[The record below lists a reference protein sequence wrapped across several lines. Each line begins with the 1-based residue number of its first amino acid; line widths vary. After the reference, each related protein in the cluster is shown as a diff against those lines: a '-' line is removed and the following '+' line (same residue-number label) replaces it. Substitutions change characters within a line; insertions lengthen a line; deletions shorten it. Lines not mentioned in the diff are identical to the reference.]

1 MPIKFAITGDNNG
14 FLTSM
19 EGVRSSVR
27 STMQDVEKSGMGVE
41 QMFDRLKKAAALS
54 FAGFSAKELIGDI
67 MDVRGQFQQLEVAFK
82 TMLGSEKAAQRLM
95 DQLVK
100 TAATTPFDLKGV
112 ADGAKMLLAYGTE
125 VDNVNEMLVRLGDV
139 AAGMSIQLGDLV
151 YLYGTT
157 MVQGRMFTQDLRQ
170 FQGRG
175 IPIAEEI
182 AKVLNVTKNQIP
194 DLVTAGKVTAD
205 VFHQAFIN
213 MTNEGSKFGG
223 LMKEQS
229 KTIVGQISN
238 IEDAVDMMFNDMGK
252 QSEGVINAG
261 LSGVSY
267 LVENWQNVGEVVGV
281 AAVAIGSYKAVM
293 VLVNAVQKANNALMA
308 ESAVQQALATAAG
321 HALTAGQARQA
332 AMDVLLTNA
341 RRSLIVATKELAA
354 ATLMNPYV
362 WAAAAITTLVVLT
375 YKLATAED
383 AETIARRKANDEM
396 QKFADGLDEQKNK
409 IQGYIQTLQDAS
421 ATEYDKA
428 VAWEMLSKAAPTLT
442 EKYSKAEVAT
452 MDLAQANRELNQQM
466 NEEKFEFLQQK
477 VDEYRKK
484 LEETKASYLSTKDA
498 MDAGDVAG
506 VSVTSESDV
515 KAVEAVYDVLVSR
528 LVEMQRIRQQIEEDN
543 KPIEIKIQ
551 EANENVQAKEEI
563 YKFYKKA
570 ADLAGM
576 LKEAHDI
583 AEGTISNTN
592 IPTDYERVAEDV
604 RKKYDDLIRDLQG
617 EVDDLR
623 EKVAK
628 SPADIKLR
636 LALEEKQ
643 KALDD
648 ILNMKAGWVATGAT
662 TIPLY
667 FQIHY
672 KEAEDGLE
680 NAKNNGKEGMYFNYV
695 TGKYERSENAA
706 TKKTAAQWKADAYSK
721 WKTAEKALD
730 DYYSQKDQIDKET
743 FDKRVEE
750 LQADVDDA
758 KKQYQKYGGSTA
770 SKKGGTNDV
779 AKRRAAELQEER
791 RWQEEL
797 DNLRKRLDDA
807 RSDVRISY
815 IRNEGERERAE
826 QDEQHRRNIRQIEEQ
841 ADEMK
846 KAVYEHNKRVWENA
860 HKDGVYEDTAE
871 GKAGWQGVT
880 LSEDQNRLIKDL
892 LEKEQND
899 YSSIIQQRYVDE
911 LTNMYD
917 FLKQYG
923 TLEQQRYAISK
934 EYDRRIA
941 EEHSKSRKKML
952 EADKKS
958 ALSKVN
964 AQSLAMNIDWGQM
977 FSGIGNV
984 LEGIAK
990 ETLQKVDEYM
1000 RTEEFKKLDA
1010 SDKKAYYDL
1019 RSQLVDA
1026 GGIQGSS
1033 PFKASTWDDIAKYS
1047 EEYKDRVKDFLNAQ
1061 QTHRE
1066 AVDRLIAAE
1075 KELAEATTPTA
1086 QMIAQAKV
1094 DMANNAVAE
1103 SSETVKKTEEE
1114 KNKANQ
1120 NLKGATDS
1128 ASQGLK
1134 NFNTILGQLT
1144 SGTLGG
1150 FATGVYNLVNQIS
1163 GSGKKVAATLGE
1175 IGGKAGGLIGAIIQI
1190 IDALGDDPAQFIEDI
1205 LNRVATVIEAILR
1218 DLPQIIANVVQGV
1231 GNIIGGVVSGVG
1243 SLFGFD
1249 MSGIFGGSTKNF
1261 DAATKKWGWLLDTW
1275 KDNLEYE
1282 KKLME
1287 EAYGEGV
1294 SEIMNKTERDLQMTQ
1309 QAAAEMYRAW
1319 ASDGAGW
1326 FSHSNGY
1333 NANRDANWGY
1343 LWQYDQELAK
1353 RMGASQEY
1361 MFGRKELGYIANG
1374 DISRLFDLSAEELK
1388 ELKYN
1393 NRQFWESLS
1402 EEARKYLDMIIE
1414 ADEEMKKAVEEAR
1427 EQLTGLSFDSLTS
1440 DFKSQLMDMDSD
1452 AKTFTEKFEKYMQNA
1467 IISSLMLSKY
1477 KARLEAW
1484 YKSFADASESGSEL
1498 TKEEQESLKRQY
1510 EDIVNDALKERDELR
1525 KSMGWSGGA
1534 YTQEASSKGFE
1545 AMSQDTGEELNGR
1558 FTALQISNEAISQ
1571 QMITAVA
1578 HLTSI
1583 VSFSSTIAGDVA
1595 EIRMLMF
1602 TSAGYLED
1610 MVRYARLTYVKLGG
1624 SLEDIANN
1632 TKNL

>member
-1 MPIKFAITGDNNG
+1 MPIKFAITGDNKG

-54 FAGFSAKELIGDI
+54 FAGFSAKELISDI

-82 TMLGSEKAAQRLM
+82 TMLGSEQAAQKLM

-125 VDNVNEMLVRLGDV
+125 VENVNEMLVRLGDV
-139 AAGMSIQLGDLV
+139 AAGMSIQLSDLV

-182 AKVLNVTKNQIP
+182 AKVLNVAKNEVP
-194 DLVTAGKVTAD
+194 ELVTAGKVTAD

-223 LMKEQS
+223 LMAEQS

-238 IEDAVDMMFNDMGK
+238 IEDAIDMMFNDMGK

-267 LVENWQNVGEVVGV
+267 LVENWQKVGEAVGV

-293 VLVNAVQKANNALMA
+293 VAVNAVQKANNALMA

-332 AMDVLLTNA
+332 AMEVMLT
-341 RRSLIVATKELAA
+341 RVRQSLVVATKELAA
-354 ATLMNPYV
+354 ATLLNPYV

-383 AETIARRKANDEM
+383 AETIARRRANDEM

-409 IQGYIQTLQDAS
+409 IQGYIHTLQDAS

-442 EKYSKAEVAT
+442 EKYSKAEVAV

-466 NEEKFEFLQQK
+466 NEANFEHIQQK
-477 VDEYRKK
+477 VDELREK
-484 LEETKASYLSTKDA
+484 LEVTKAAYEETVDAATYGYTTTNNTSKKD
-498 MDAGDVAG
+498 
-506 VSVTSESDV
+506 
-515 KAVEAVYDVLVSR
+515 VEEAEAELDIYISK
-528 LVEMQRIRQQIEEDN
+528 LVEMNRIRQEIAEN
-543 KPIEIKIQ
+543 SKPLEIKIQ
-551 EANENVQAKEEI
+551 EANENVRTKEEI

-570 ADLAGM
+570 ADLAGL

-592 IPTDYERVAEDV
+592 IPTDYEMVADDV
-604 RKKYDDLIRDLQG
+604 RKKYDELISDLQT
-617 EVDDLR
+617 EVEDLR
-623 EKVAK
+623 KKVAE
-628 SPADIKLR
+628 SPADIKLQ

-662 TIPLY
+662 TIPLF

-672 KEAEDGLE
+672 KEAEEGLE
-680 NAKNNGKEGMYFNYV
+680 NARNNGKEGMFFNYV
-695 TGKYERSENAA
+695 TGRYERSQSAA
-706 TKKTAAQWKADAYSK
+706 PTKTASQWKTKAYND

-730 DYYSQKDQIDKET
+730 DFYKKKEEVDEAT
-743 FDKRVEE
+743 FKKTVED
-750 LQADVDDA
+750 LQANIDEA
-758 KKQYQKYGGSTA
+758 KKRYQSYGGSTA
-770 SKKGGTNDV
+770 SKKDGNNDA
-779 AKRRAAELQEER
+779 AKRRAAALQEER

-797 DNLRKRLDDA
+797 DDMRKKLQDA
-807 RSDVRISY
+807 RSEARISY
-815 IRNEGERERAE
+815 ISNEGERERAE

-841 ADEMK
+841 AEEMK

-880 LSEDQNRLIKDL
+880 LSEDQNNLIKAQ

-899 YSSIIQQRYVDE
+899 YSRIIQQRYIDE

-917 FLKQYG
+917 YLKQYG

-934 EYDRRIA
+934 EYDRKIA
-941 EEHSKSRKKML
+941 AEHSKSRKMML

-958 ALSKVN
+958 ALAKVN
-964 AQSLAMNIDWGQM
+964 AQSMAMDIDWNQVFG
-977 FSGIGNV
+977 GIGNV
-984 LEGIAK
+984 LEGIAR
-990 ETLQKVDEYM
+990 ETLQKVDDYM
-1000 RTEEFKKLDA
+1000 KTKEFQQLDA

-1019 RSQLVDA
+1019 RGQLVEA
-1026 GGIQGSS
+1026 GGVQGSS
-1033 PFKASTWDDIAKYS
+1033 PFKASTWDDIAKYA
-1047 EEYKDRVKDFLNAQ
+1047 EEYRQRVKDFLNAQ
-1061 QTHRE
+1061 ETHKA
-1066 AVDRLIAAE
+1066 AVDRQIAAE

-1086 QMIAQAKV
+1086 EMIAQAKI
-1094 DMANNAVAE
+1094 DLANNAVAE
-1103 SSETVKKTEEE
+1103 SSETVRKTEEE
-1114 KNKANQ
+1114 KNKSNEK
-1120 NLKGATDS
+1120 LKGATDS

-1134 NFNTILGQLT
+1134 NFNTTLGQLT
-1144 SGTLGG
+1144 SGTLSG

-1163 GSGKKVAATLGE
+1163 GSGKKVAASLSE
-1175 IGGKAGGLIGAIIQI
+1175 IGGKVGGIIGAILQI
-1190 IDALGDDPAQFIEDI
+1190 IDALGDDPAQFIEDLLDKI
-1205 LNRVATVIEAILR
+1205 AKVIEKILS
-1218 DLPQIIANVVQGV
+1218 DLPNLIGSIFNGV
-1231 GNIIGGVVSGVG
+1231 FNIIGGVVSGVG

-1249 MSGIFGGSTKNF
+1249 MSGVFGGSTKNF
-1261 DAATKKWGWLLDTW
+1261 EKATEKWGWLLDTW

-1282 KKLME
+1282 RKLMK

-1294 SEIMNKTERDLQMTQ
+1294 SEIMERTERDLQMTQ
-1309 QAAAEMYRAW
+1309 KAAAEMYRAW

-1333 NANRDANWGY
+1333 EANRDANWGY
-1343 LWQYDQELAK
+1343 LWESDPELAK
-1353 RMGASQEY
+1353 RMGA
-1361 MFGRKELGYIANG
+1361 ELRNFMGTQFQYVANG
-1374 DISRLFDLSAEELK
+1374 DISRLFDLSADELRD
-1388 ELKYN
+1388 LKYS
-1393 NRQFWESLS
+1393 NRQFWQSLS

-1414 ADEEMKKAVEEAR
+1414 AEDELNNAIEEAR
-1427 EQLTGLSFDSLTS
+1427 EQLTGMSFDSLTS

-1484 YKSFADASESGSEL
+1484 YKSFAEASESGSEL
-1498 TKEEQESLKRQY
+1498 TKKEQDDLKQQY
-1510 EDIVNDALKERDELR
+1510 QEIVNDALKERNALR
-1525 KSMGWSGGA
+1525 DSMGWSGGSNG
-1534 YTQEASSKGFE
+1534 QEASSKGFA

-1558 FTALQISNEAISQ
+1558 FTALQISNEQISQ
-1571 QMITAVA
+1571 QMILAVGT
-1578 HLTSI
+1578 LTSI
-1583 VSFSSTIAGDVA
+1583 VNFSTSIDRNVA
-1595 EIRMLMF
+1595 EIRGLMF
-1602 TSAGYLED
+1602 TSTGYLED
-1610 MVRYARLTYVKLGG
+1610 VVKYAKLMYVRLGG
-1624 SLEDIANN
+1624 SLEDIVNN